1 MAPPRGLSVDGTSSG
16 TPEWRGKGSLW
27 SAAQVLLFLSCSGAR
42 LRYGRQFGSLSPSIE
57 RDPRAQQV
65 YIYFGLFI
73 PLTRYLGLFGR
84 YHWKDF
90 FLCVR
95 QSAPTGGSAKC
106 CVDFFLPFFA
116 RCNFSIQE
124 SKVRKLEKTRPVS
137 KYNFNVPPKTSVY
150 RACCC
155 YYGALHLFCPRF
167 LCVSRRVDDKKESRN
182 SVGKCPEVQF
192 YRAGCHLKMRR
203 MSWCALT
210 LLCVWSPARNRDDT
224 KATSSQQQP
233 ASLLL
238 LLLRT

>member
-1 MAPPRGLSVDGTSSG
+1 MVGSSG
-16 TPEWRGKGSLW
+16 TSLPQLLRCSPALRTSVWFALAIYRERPARATSVYLFRFVYSTHTLLGTFWTLSLKG
-27 SAAQVLLFLSCSGAR
+27 
-42 LRYGRQFGSLSPSIE
+42 
-57 RDPRAQQV
+57 
-65 YIYFGLFI
+65 
-73 PLTRYLGLFGR
+73 
-84 YHWKDF
+84 F
-90 FLCVR
+90 FLCVFVNQR
-95 QSAPTGGSAKC
+95 RPAEALNVVLT
-106 CVDFFLPFFA
+106 FFSLFFA

-210 LLCVWSPARNRDDT
+210 LLCV
-224 KATSSQQQP
+224 
-233 ASLLL
+233 
-238 LLLRT
+238 